1 MAPSRFVFRMR
12 AWQAVSL
19 LFCIVRWDRGR
30 LDACMNR
37 VSKLAATAFV
47 VALVLAQAA
56 PVSALE
62 AIPDKVVVLTFD
74 DSVKSHYTVVR
85 PILKKHGFGATFFI
99 TEGWDFTTN
108 KEHYM
113 TWEQIAELHRDGFEI
128 GNHTRDHM
136 GLNPKNAA
144 ALKKQLSRL
153 PEQLEAINQRCRE
166 HGIPRPV
173 SFAYPGNGWA
183 REAYPV
189 LREAGIKFARRGGA
203 PEFEYPLGKG
213 FAFEPGADHPLRIPT
228 AGDARPAWEFRD
240 FKRAVDQAKFG
251 RIAVMQYHGVPD
263 IAHPWV
269 NSKRE
274 LFEQCMAY
282 LAKNHFR
289 VIALRDLEKF
299 VNPARAPKDPDA
311 VIKRRAA
318 AIEAGNLD
326 RYFKALTTEKK
337 AAPRGYPNMMA
348 VKLAI
353 GLGQLPLIDPNVEV
367 PEEVA
372 VRRGVEFGKGGGRPL
387 LLDLY
392 SPTNKQGKPRA
403 GLIFI
408 HGGAWRGGKRSD
420 YHYYGVKFAEKG
432 YEVATIEYRL
442 LREAGYPAA
451 VEDSKC
457 AVRWMRANAAE
468 LGVDPDRIGVAGGSA
483 GGHLAMM
490 VGYSSDVKD
499 LEGDGGHSDVSSR
512 PQAVVNLYGPTDLTT
527 PFGIAS
533 PLVRDFLNGRSYD
546 DARELYSQASPMT
559 HLTRDDPPTLIFHGT
574 IDDTVP
580 IAQADRLA
588 ERLAELGV
596 PFRYDRLEGWPHALD
611 LSRAV
616 NERALGIML
625 GFFDERLGR
634 P

>member
-1 MAPSRFVFRMR
+1 MKRNLVLQILILAAGFVFSPNCR
-12 AWQAVSL
+12 
-19 LFCIVRWDRGR
+19 
-30 LDACMNR
+30 
-37 VSKLAATAFV
+37 
-47 VALVLAQAA
+47 
-56 PVSALE
+56 ALE
-62 AIPDKVVVLTFD
+62 AIPDKLVVLTFD

-99 TEGWDFTTN
+99 TEGWDFATN

-113 TWEQIAELHRDGFEI
+113 SWEQIAQLHRDGFEI

-136 GLNPKNAA
+136 GLNPKNPE
-144 ALKKQLSRL
+144 ALKKQLARL
-153 PEQLEAINQRCRE
+153 PEQLEAINARCRE
-166 HGIPRPV
+166 HGIPETV

-183 REAYPV
+183 PEAYPI
-189 LREAGIKFARRGGA
+189 LRKAGIRFARRGGA
-203 PEFEYPLGKG
+203 PEFDYPLGKG

-228 AGDARPAWEFRD
+228 AGDARPAWEFKD

-282 LAKNHFR
+282 LAENHFR
-289 VIALRDLEKF
+289 VIALRDLGKF
-299 VNPARAPKDPDA
+299 VDPERTPEEPDA
-311 VIKRRAA
+311 VIDRRKA

-326 RYFKALTTEKK
+326 RYFKSLATEKEP
-337 AAPRGYPNMMA
+337 APKRYPNMLA
-348 VKLAI
+348 VNLAI
-353 GLGQLPLIDPNVEV
+353 GLGQLPLVDLKVEV
-367 PEEVA
+367 PETVE

-392 SPTNKQGKPRA
+392 APKASSRKAKP

-408 HGGAWRGGKRSD
+408 HGGAWRSGKRSD
-420 YHYYGVKFAEKG
+420 YHYYGVRFAEQG
-432 YEVATIEYRL
+432 YVVASIEYRL
-442 LREAGYPAA
+442 IREAPYPAA
-451 VEDSKC
+451 VEDAKC
-457 AVRWMRANAAE
+457 AVRWMRANARE

-490 VGYSSDVKD
+490 VGYSSDLQE
-499 LEGDGGHSDVSSR
+499 LEGVGGHAGVSSR
-512 PQAVVNLYGPTDLTT
+512 AQAVVNLYGPADLTT

-533 PLVRDFLNGRSYD
+533 PLVKGFLSGQAFD
-546 DARELYSQASPMT
+546 DAGETYRQASPMT
-559 HLTRDDPPTLIFHGT
+559 HLTKGDPPTLIFHGT

-588 ERLAELGV
+588 ERLKALGI
-596 PFRYDRLEGWPHALD
+596 PFRYDRLDGWSHALD
-611 LSRAV
+611 LSRDV
-616 NERALGIML
+616 NERALRIML
-625 GFFDERLGR
+625 DFFGEQLGTLGN
-634 P
+634 